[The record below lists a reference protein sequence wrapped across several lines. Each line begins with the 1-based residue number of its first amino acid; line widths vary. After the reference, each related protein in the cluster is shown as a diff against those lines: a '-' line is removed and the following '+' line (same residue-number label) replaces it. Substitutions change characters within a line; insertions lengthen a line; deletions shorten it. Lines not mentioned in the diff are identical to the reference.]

1 PSSVITTD
9 VTTNNDGDDLL
20 KITPLIDGVKYAMGV
35 SVLGLILTTIFSVW
49 IYKNAKSKVNKGK
62 NEFLSQV
69 HTELLPT
76 LIKSGDV
83 AIQELSKELRVF
95 SNVTPSMVSSLKEN
109 TGIVKETIEKEID
122 LL

>member
-1 PSSVITTD
+1 ISNKLSTPLYLGLAGTMIGIIIGLFYIDFSPSSVITTD

-49 IYKNAKSKVNKGK
+49 IYKNAKSKVNQGK

-69 HTELLPT
+69 QTELLPT

-83 AIQELSKELRVF
+83 
-95 SNVTPSMVSSLKEN
+95 
-109 TGIVKETIEKEID
+109 
-122 LL
+122 